1 MNTES
6 PNIVSRFQELNLVK
20 SMGDS
25 LIRIVV
31 PITAYDIDNVSEHIR
46 TLFAC
51 IDDEVDR
58 KRCN

>member
-1 MNTES
+1 MMNTES

-31 PITAYDIDNVSEHIR
+31 PITAYDMILIMYLNI
-46 TLFAC
+46 
-51 IDDEVDR
+51 
-58 KRCN
+58 

>member
-31 PITAYDIDNVSEHIR
+31 PITAYDNVSEHIR
-46 TLFAC
+46 TLFC
-51 IDDEVDR
+51 LYR
-58 KRCN
+58 

>member
-1 MNTES
+1 MMNTES

-46 TLFAC
+46 TLFC
-51 IDDEVDR
+51 LYR
-58 KRCN
+58 